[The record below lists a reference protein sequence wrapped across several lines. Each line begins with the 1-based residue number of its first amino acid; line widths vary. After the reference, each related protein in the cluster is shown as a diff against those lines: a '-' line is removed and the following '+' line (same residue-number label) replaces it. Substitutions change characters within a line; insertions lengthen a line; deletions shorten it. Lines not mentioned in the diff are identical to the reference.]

1 MRNRAPSERG
11 FERKLIALATSLL
24 LVVSCAPDEA
34 PAAPDAS
41 GMDAAS
47 DGTPAEAS
55 PDVSGQDAD
64 SGEDAG
70 GGEDADSG
78 EEAGGGED
86 AASSDASPD
95 ADGSHDAG
103 DEDAADASHDVVAAD
118 SPTLLTLNVLP
129 PSVAIGPPG
138 QQFNAIGEF
147 DDGATVDLTASAVW
161 SSSDDGVLIVSND
174 AATRGFATPVAS
186 GFAEVRAEVAQV
198 AGFAHATVSVD
209 VVVAIEVSPANA
221 TAAPNCTQQFA
232 AVAMFNDGST
242 ADVTAAAAWTSGSLS
257 TATVDGTGLATG
269 VAPGTTTISATHSGL
284 EGTASFVVVSP
295 ALYAVSIEPS
305 TATIPVAETQQFSA
319 IAHFASCAPNTQDV
333 TSVASWSSSDTAVA
347 TVGASDG
354 KATAVG
360 AGTAEITGSWAG
372 FTPHATLVVVSP

>member
-1 MRNRAPSERG
+1 
-11 FERKLIALATSLL
+11 
-24 LVVSCAPDEA
+24 
-34 PAAPDAS
+34 
-41 GMDAAS
+41 
-47 DGTPAEAS
+47 
-55 PDVSGQDAD
+55 
-64 SGEDAG
+64 
-70 GGEDADSG
+70 
-78 EEAGGGED
+78 
-86 AASSDASPD
+86 
-95 ADGSHDAG
+95 
-103 DEDAADASHDVVAAD
+103 
-118 SPTLLTLNVLP
+118 
-129 PSVAIGPPG
+129 
-138 QQFNAIGEF
+138 

-161 SSSDDGVLIVSND
+161 SSSDDGVLTVSND

-209 VVVAIEVSPANA
+209 VVVAIEVSPPNA
-221 TAAPNCTQQFA
+221 STAPGCTQQFT

-242 ADVTAAAAWTSGSLS
+242 AEVTAAAAWTSGSLN

-295 ALYAVSIEPS
+295 ALYEVTIEPS
-305 TATIPVAETQQFSA
+305 TATIPVAGTQQFSA

-360 AGTAEITGSWAG
+360 AGTAEITASLFG